1 MQVSRSLTQSTA
13 PAAHAGSGQ
22 RTAMSFDVDARKNAV
37 TVSVV
42 DKNSGEV
49 LQKMVYDK
57 GAATDQTKTKAKAP
71 RAGALVDVEA

>member
-1 MQVSRSLTQSTA
+1 MQVSRSLTMSAA

-22 RTAMSFDVDARKNAV
+22 RTAMSFDVDPSKHAV

-49 LQKMVYDK
+49 LQKMVYDRRL
-57 GAATDQTKTKAKAP
+57 ATQQTKAKAL

>member
-1 MQVSRSLTQSTA
+1 MQVSRLPTMSTA
-13 PAAHAGSGQ
+13 PASSGQ
-22 RTAMSFDVDARKNAV
+22 RTAMSFDVDPRKHAV

-49 LQKMVYDK
+49 LQKMVY
-57 GAATDQTKTKAKAP
+57 GQRVATDPAKSRSP